1 MNLLMIKTNNKMN
14 DDYTRIVDAV
24 NSSYLPNGELDM
36 NVYRYKYWTVDQ
48 PFNFME
54 FDYKKLSDI
63 LNNDCEEIETKRDYG
78 NWYSIFKYKDAYF
91 EFYEKKN
98 RIIFI
103 YSNNLD
109 ELYEMDDISF
119 DDDDEDDDE

>member
-1 MNLLMIKTNNKMN
+1 MIKTNNKMN

>member
-1 MNLLMIKTNNKMN
+1 MIKTNNKMN

-119 DDDDEDDDE
+119 DDDDEDNDE

>member
-1 MNLLMIKTNNKMN
+1 MIKTNNKMN

-119 DDDDEDDDE
+119 DDDDEEDNDE

>member
-1 MNLLMIKTNNKMN
+1 MIKTNNKMN

-48 PFNFME
+48 RFNFME

-119 DDDDEDDDE
+119 DDDDEEDNDE